1 MNRTERYLLR
11 SLLLQDSRE
20 NLMKLKT
27 ENVTVGA
34 MHKHHEGIFF
44 CYNFKQLD
52 NSKEILEFAKSRSY
66 FVDEYLVGHPIYGDC
81 HMVQF
86 RPHMRAY
93 RKFLQSKYSKMYTL
107 EELKKIC
114 KQGTFSWN
122 VLTNNEGYRKQWA
135 IKLGLNISEIT
146 ECDSLID
153 PNEEF
158 FDYPI
163 IDPVEFKQRQHEKN

>member
-1 MNRTERYLLR
+1 MNRTEHYLLR
-11 SLLLQDSRE
+11 SLLLQDSKE
-20 NLMKLKT
+20 NLIKLKT
-27 ENVTVGA
+27 ENVTVGS
-34 MHKHHEGIFF
+34 MYGIREGIFF

-52 NSKEILEFAKSRSY
+52 NSKEILDFAKTRSY

-86 RPHMRAY
+86 KVSGRAY
-93 RKFLQSKYSKMYTL
+93 KKFLQSKYSKMYTL

-114 KQGTFSWN
+114 KQGTYSWN
-122 VLTNNEGYRKQWA
+122 ILTNNEAYRKQWA
-135 IKLGLNISEIT
+135 TKLGLDISKIT

-153 PNEEF
+153 PAEEF

-163 IDPVEFKQRQHEKN
+163 IDPVEFKNRQNESK